1 MKHPV
6 VAGVLLVIGANLIVF
21 AQTRPPLVGISATDM
36 LFADSVVQD
45 IRLNLSAADWQLL
58 KANFRENTYYPAD
71 FRWRDQV
78 VRNIGIRSRGFG
90 TRSPTKPGIRVDFNR
105 FVGRQKFLDLRS
117 LDLKNNV
124 TDPSNMRERISMLL
138 FRRMGFA
145 AAPEP
150 TAK

>member
-1 MKHPV
+1 
-6 VAGVLLVIGANLIVF
+6 
-21 AQTRPPLVGISATDM
+21 
-36 LFADSVVQD
+36 
-45 IRLNLSAADWQLL
+45 
-58 KANFRENTYYPAD
+58 ENTYYPAD

-105 FVGRQKFLDLRS
+105 FVGRQTFLDLKS

-145 AAPEP
+145 ASRET
-150 TAK
+150 TAKLFVNDEYAGVYTLVESVNEEFLQRVF